1 MQEGSSIT
9 QHIIKMNAMA
19 KELELEGVNLPKE
32 LLSVVL
38 LESLPESRDD
48 VVTSITMDLG
58 KDEEALRLDN
68 ICIRLMNARDV
79 NELFKS
85 RDNDESSS
93 RFGDDRVNGK
103 SVGVTGGIVIS
114 TWRATGFWDA
124 NVPSIGSG
132 CLCCY
137 GFHEVRKHQ
146 FYCSCAQLAIG
157 QF

>member
-93 RFGDDRVNGK
+93 RVGFNG
-103 SVGVTGGIVIS
+103 SCYNCGESGHRIS
-114 TWRATGFWDA
+114 DCP
-124 NVPSIGSG
+124 N
-132 CLCCY
+132 
-137 GFHEVRKHQ
+137 
-146 FYCSCAQLAIG
+146 
-157 QF
+157 